1 MGAAAAVE
9 VQKPVDASDI
19 SATRSSGIEFAR
31 SEVIRLRKEL
41 GQYASSYGID
51 LLTVD
56 ASDLILG
63 ENEDEDFARL
73 VDYIAHI
80 RKCLQL
86 NTQISKRESRQGYR
100 KYEETKIRF
109 DDMED
114 EGENSGCSKERQ
126 YSTASED

>member
-1 MGAAAAVE
+1 MGAAAVVE
-9 VQKPVDASDI
+9 VQKPADASDI

-41 GQYASSYGID
+41 GHLASSYGMD
-51 LLTVD
+51 MLTLD
-56 ASDLILG
+56 ASDLVLG

-100 KYEETKIRF
+100 KYEEAKMRIEEA
-109 DDMED
+109 DDDNEHSPC
-114 EGENSGCSKERQ
+114 NKERQ